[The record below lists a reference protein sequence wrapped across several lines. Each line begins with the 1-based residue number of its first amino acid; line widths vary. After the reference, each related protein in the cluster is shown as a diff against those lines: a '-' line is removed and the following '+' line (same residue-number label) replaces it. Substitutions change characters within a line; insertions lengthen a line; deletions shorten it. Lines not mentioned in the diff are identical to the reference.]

1 MPAITTPKVAAAD
14 EVKVLR
20 DTWSGANDSSLAE
33 SSGVEKIAVERT
45 NGVQE
50 REVVNASQDKTPAA
64 VARSARE
71 DFIVAIQNFWLFNDD
86 A

>member
-20 DTWSGANDSSLAE
+20 DTWSGTNDFSSTE

-45 NGVQE
+45 DGMRK
-50 REVVNASQDKTPAA
+50 REVAVNASQDKTPAA
-64 VARSARE
+64 VARRARE
-71 DFIVAIQNFWLFNDD
+71 DFIVAIQNL
-86 A
+86 